1 MKIIEI
7 RQDFKQKRRIEDRQS
22 TGLAVIVCYLE
33 AR

>member
-22 TGLAVIVCYLE
+22 TRLAVTVCYLE